1 MDDTKAGTTVTAP
14 EKDLADAVI
23 TQEDIDNNRN
33 VKVELIVEKRDDQ
46 PDKTLVEQTLGGT
59 KADTIG
65 VYFEITLEKTVTESG
80 TTKPTETITESH
92 QPIEITITIP
102 DDMRGGSNYV
112 VIRVHDG
119 SAAALPTTQS
129 ENKLIFQT
137 DKFSTYAI
145 AYTPGGTTPPAPPHG
160 GGSHGS
166 NGGSSPDND
175 QYEFWMGVKDK
186 INGAR
191 DGDVVKVNAHGYDKM
206 PWSVMDALRENSGV
220 NLVISWNGETITIP
234 EGKAQKN
241 ESGRI
246 YWPLSKLAELY
257 AGIAESTVLN
267 PAAETNPET
276 GGPGKYIPVTGGVL
290 YEVTAPAAEPVRPSI
305 PGQAV
310 RLQPDVPETMTP
322 PDAGFQADAYAGTP
336 DAGMAEHSVNGIS
349 PAIAAVILMILA
361 GYGVWTWKKK
371 KS

>member
-1 MDDTKAGTTVTAP
+1 MGTRLAATAATEQETAAAATAAMAPKPAAPPRSEETPPAALAAWDPARATVVTAATARSSGGGAAGGNGSATGGDGGNIPGDGTGNPGAAGEGISGGDGGNVNNTPGKAGFKVTAIVDDTKAGTTVTAP

-119 SAAALPTTQS
+119 SAVALPTTQS

-160 GGSHGS
+160 GGS
-166 NGGSSPDND
+166 
-175 QYEFWMGVKDK
+175 
-186 INGAR
+186 
-191 DGDVVKVNAHGYDKM
+191 
-206 PWSVMDALRENSGV
+206 PWEQWRLF
-220 NLVISWNGETITIP
+220 
-234 EGKAQKN
+234 
-241 ESGRI
+241 
-246 YWPLSKLAELY
+246 
-257 AGIAESTVLN
+257 
-267 PAAETNPET
+267 
-276 GGPGKYIPVTGGVL
+276 PG
-290 YEVTAPAAEPVRPSI
+290 
-305 PGQAV
+305 
-310 RLQPDVPETMTP
+310 
-322 PDAGFQADAYAGTP
+322 
-336 DAGMAEHSVNGIS
+336 
-349 PAIAAVILMILA
+349 
-361 GYGVWTWKKK
+361 
-371 KS
+371 